1 MRGVY
6 GASEAELRQ
15 SHDPVAGLRVIAL
28 KLLTL
33 LLQPLGTA
41 ALALLAALCV
51 WRWRRLSAAL
61 MIFALAWLWLW
72 ATPLASNAVAASL
85 ERRYPAV
92 GAAQAPAADAILL
105 LGGGIEPASP
115 PLRPDFDVSG
125 GGDRVVYAA
134 QLYHAGKA
142 PVIVATGGRLPWTP
156 GTDSEADAMRALL
169 LRLGVPDA
177 AIVREDRSRT
187 TRENM
192 QYSAP
197 RLAQLNAHRVLLV
210 TSAMHMPRA
219 MRNAG
224 VLGVEVIAAPTD
236 VEVLPER
243 SYGALGWLPDA
254 QKLDRS
260 GVAFKEYLGLMY
272 DALFGAR

>member
-6 GASEAELRQ
+6 GAIEAELRQ
-15 SHDPVAGLRVIAL
+15 SRDSVAGLRVIAL

-41 ALALLAALCV
+41 ALALLFALV
-51 WRWRRLSAAL
+51 LWRRRRLSAVL
-61 MIFALAWLWLW
+61 SGFALAWLWLW
-72 ATPLASNAVAASL
+72 STPLASSALCASL
-85 ERRYPAV
+85 ERRYAALPAEQV
-92 GAAQAPAADAILL
+92 PHADAILL
-105 LGGGIEPASP
+105 LGGGVEPASP
-115 PLRPDFDVSG
+115 PLRPDFDVAG
-125 GGDRVVYAA
+125 GGDRVIYAA

-142 PVIVATGGRLPWTP
+142 PAIVATGGRLPWTP
-156 GTDSEADAMRALL
+156 GAASEADAMRALL

-192 QYSAP
+192 QYSGQK
-197 RLAQLNAHRVLLV
+197 LVQMNARRVLLV
-210 TSAMHMPRA
+210 TSALHMPRSMA
-219 MRNAG
+219 NAR

-243 SYGALGWLPDA
+243 SYGVLGWLPDA
-254 QKLDRS
+254 QKLERS
-260 GVAFKEYLGLMY
+260 SAAIKEYLGLLH
-272 DALFGAR
+272 ATLLGSS